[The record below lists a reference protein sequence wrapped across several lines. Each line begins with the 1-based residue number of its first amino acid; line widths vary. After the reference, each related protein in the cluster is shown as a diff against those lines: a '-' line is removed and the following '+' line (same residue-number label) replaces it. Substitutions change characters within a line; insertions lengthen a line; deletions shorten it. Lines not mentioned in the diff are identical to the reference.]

1 MAIERTAKRWK
12 GFRALGSVG
21 ALVGVSMMLGGYAT
35 ASAGGS
41 DALYWWGLVV
51 LMPALMLY
59 AVGRLGGWW
68 FHG

>member
-21 ALVGVSMMLGGYAT
+21 ALVGVSMMLAGHAS
-35 ASAGGS
+35 ASAGGA
-41 DALYWWGLVV
+41 DRFWWIGLAVLLPCLCLYGI
-51 LMPALMLY
+51 
-59 AVGRLGGWW
+59 GRVGGWW